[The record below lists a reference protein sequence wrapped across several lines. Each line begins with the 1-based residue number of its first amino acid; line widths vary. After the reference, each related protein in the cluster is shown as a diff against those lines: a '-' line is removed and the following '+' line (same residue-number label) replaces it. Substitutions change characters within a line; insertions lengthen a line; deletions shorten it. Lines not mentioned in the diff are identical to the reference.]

1 MPENTPKDLKEF
13 FSTPEKAVKAAEF
26 MDFWKSLSD
35 EEKEYYK
42 NADLS

>member
-1 MPENTPKDLKEF
+1 MPNTAAAVKSF
-13 FSTPEKAVKAAEF
+13 FDTPEKPLGTSEF